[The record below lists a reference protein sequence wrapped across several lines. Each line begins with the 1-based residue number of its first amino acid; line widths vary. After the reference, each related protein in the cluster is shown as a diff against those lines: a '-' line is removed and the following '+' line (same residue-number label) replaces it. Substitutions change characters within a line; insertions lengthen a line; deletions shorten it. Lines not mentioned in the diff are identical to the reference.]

1 MNLVLMTREE
11 ADQQSL
17 MHYRT
22 KGSRNGVRR
31 YQDANG
37 NLTPE
42 GRQHYAEMYG
52 WGDAGGPSAP
62 VAGNGN
68 YVNRQRLGNAQ
79 MVRSNGGQMPRGG
92 GRAQGNVR
100 PAAGVTGVRYV
111 QNQQAQNGRSIAN
124 PQAVRT
130 NGQPQAGARIIR
142 NQQAQTAQ
150 TPNAKPTAKAKVL
163 RIEKKPTQNAQA
175 PNAKPTASAKILSV
189 EREKTGSKNEAVSD
203 NKQKLSSSTTRINKN
218 GELTDANGKTIGQ
231 PTKDGKYYG
240 KGNIDLNSRAVVKND
255 DGSISTER
263 SFSVNIDGKE
273 TLIPTVVDGKILDED
288 AAIDHFYETGEH
300 LGQFDTVEEAEEYAE
315 ALHNRQDWYY
325 NKRDGMKHSDDD
337 NYLMHYRTKGSKN
350 GERRFQREDG
360 SLTPEGYQHY
370 KEMYGWGDKKE
381 ATISKDEYKSIKR
394 EGKTEQRDYKLEK
407 ENAPKA
413 NKIGTK
419 AYYKS
424 LDAGFDKSRAT
435 LERNA
440 GHTLRAN
447 YFHRKALKEE
457 AEAKKLETKAKLRE
471 QKYELAGIDEKGN
484 EVVPTVNVKDKKNVA
499 TVRKAQLR
507 EMQENIKNA
516 RNMSDE
522 DLNKALNRLRMEKQ
536 YAELLNERANREKG
550 PIVAMASKL
559 FQDAAMDLAKKSLT
573 KVVDKMVS
581 KIGAEKEFKLE
592 DYKDADLMKLDSD
605 KLQKVANAF
614 NNAANIARNKLV
626 IENGGR
632 DPNQNNGNKQGN
644 NNNQSKGDTQ
654 PQNNP
659 DNGGSVS
666 KNQRKKMRS
675 MANSGK
681 SAAEIAKELGV
692 SESTVRQ
699 YAGEQLKDNKSNDS
713 SASGSSSGNTSE
725 SPSNDSNGKQKKEKS
740 SFNAMSAIWKNHKD
754 LNRFMKDQAKQK
766 AEMDEAERKKRLD
779 DYSKWINGAEWEK
792 KKVEIQAEYDA
803 EQKRRKDQK
812 TRNQARL
819 FGYSW

>member
-1 MNLVLMTREE
+1 MTREE

-37 NLTPE
+37 NLTSE

-79 MVRSNGGQMPRGG
+79 MVRSNGG
-92 GRAQGNVR
+92 GRTQGNVR
-100 PAAGVTGVRYV
+100 PAAGGTGVRYV
-111 QNQQAQNGRSIAN
+111 QNQQPQNGRSIAN

-130 NGQPQAGARIIR
+130 NGQPQAGARIVR
-142 NQQAQTAQ
+142 NQQVQTAQ
-150 TPNAKPTAKAKVL
+150 APNAKPTATAKVL
-163 RIEKKPTQNAQA
+163 SVEKKPVQNT
-175 PNAKPTASAKILSV
+175 KPTASAKILSV
-189 EREKTGSKNEAVSD
+189 EREKTDSKNEAPSD
-203 NKQKLSSSTTRINKN
+203 DKQRSSGSTIRINKS
-218 GELTDANGKTIGQ
+218 GELTDSNGKTIGQ
-231 PTKDGKYYG
+231 TTKDGKYYG

-288 AAIDHFYETGEH
+288 AAIDHFYKTGEH

-325 NKRDGMKHSDDD
+325 NKRNGMKHSDDD

-350 GERRFQREDG
+350 GERRYQREDG
-360 SLTPEGYQHY
+360 SLTPLGYMHY
-370 KEMYGWGDKKE
+370 AAMYGWGKKTAKTRADKAELKAERAEMKAEQKRIKADRLHEKE
-381 ATISKDEYKSIKR
+381 AKEGNRSDREIEKDIK
-394 EGKTEQRDYKLEK
+394 
-407 ENAPKA
+407 
-413 NKIGTK
+413 NKIEDFNKRTQE
-419 AYYKS
+419 A
-424 LDAGFDKSRAT
+424 
-435 LERNA
+435 
-440 GHTLRAN
+440 
-447 YFHRKALKEE
+447 KEE
-457 AEAKKLETKAKLRE
+457 RAKKVISINDENLGQVSNKVVDAALR
-471 QKYELAGIDEKGN
+471 G
-484 EVVPTVNVKDKKNVA
+484 EVA
-499 TVRKAQLR
+499 AA
-507 EMQENIKNA
+507 NIKKQLSTSDKTKLAIVDKDQLESVRNEIKKA
-516 RNMSDE
+516 RNMTDDE
-522 DLNKALNRLRMEKQ
+522 LNKAVNRLQKEKQ
-536 YAELLNERANREKG
+536 YAELLNERENREKS
-550 PIVAMASKL
+550 PIVQMASKL

-573 KVVDKMVS
+573 KVVDKMVL
-581 KIGAEKEFKLE
+581 KIGAEKGLKLE

-632 DPNQNNGNKQGN
+632 DPNQNGGNKQENQKGGN
-644 NNNQSKGDTQ
+644 KTGDQSAQQQGTT
-654 PQNNP
+654 
-659 DNGGSVS
+659 DNDGSVS

-699 YAGEQLKDNKSNDS
+699 YAGEQLKDNKSDNS
-713 SASGSSSGNTSE
+713 SAGGSSSGNTNGGSNSSGSGNTSG
-725 SPSNDSNGKQKKEKS
+725 SPSNNSKSEQKKEKS
-740 SFNAMSAIWKNHKD
+740 SFNAMSAILKNRKD
-754 LNRFMKDQAKQK
+754 LNRFMKEQAKQK
-766 AEMDEAERKKRLD
+766 VEMDEAERQKRLD
-779 DYSKWINGAEWEK
+779 DYSKWINGAEWDK